1 MNDCRDEGFLES
13 ILEVVAAGAQEQRI
27 ELELVQQI
35 QRVRSLGIGCHVLRG
50 VTDMRDVD
58 EKRRARRP
66 QRIEQVGLVS
76 GHGVKMSNQE
86 SPSQSTTLS
95 YEPLASFWANSTM
108 VGLSTRSGV
117 RRARFFVFADLVAL
131 AATAHLPKSN
141 ERSKIM
147 PFPEIR
153 WPEAAHGETKDL
165 EWKGETARREA
176 LRTPAECRPCPFSAL
191 HASRRASRPV
201 VLEDARPAS

>member
-1 MNDCRDEGFLES
+1 
-13 ILEVVAAGAQEQRI
+13 
-27 ELELVQQI
+27 
-35 QRVRSLGIGCHVLRG
+35 
-50 VTDMRDVD
+50 
-58 EKRRARRP
+58 
-66 QRIEQVGLVS
+66 
-76 GHGVKMSNQE
+76 VKMSNQE

-131 AATAHLPKSN
+131 AATAHLLKSN

-153 WPEAAHGETKDL
+153 WPEAAQGETKDL

-176 LRTPAECRPCPFSAL
+176 LRTPAECRPCPLSAL
-191 HASRRASRPV
+191 HAS
-201 VLEDARPAS
+201 